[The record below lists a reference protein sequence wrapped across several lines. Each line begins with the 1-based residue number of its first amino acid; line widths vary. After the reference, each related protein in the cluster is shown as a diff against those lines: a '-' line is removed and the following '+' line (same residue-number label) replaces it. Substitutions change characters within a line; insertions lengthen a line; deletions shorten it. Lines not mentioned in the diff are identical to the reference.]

1 MAGRGAQRS
10 TLVALRRA
18 NVLLEVSRRC
28 AAMRTLDGLLETLVE
43 MTSRELVCDRGT
55 LFLNDPASS
64 ELYSRVAQG
73 GLSHEIRILNNSGLA
88 GHVFQS
94 GEPIV
99 TADVYADPRFN
110 PSVDER
116 TGYRTK
122 SMICVPVRTL
132 VGRDDRGH
140 AMPQQ
145 DGGARSRRR
154 TSSSCPR

>member
-1 MAGRGAQRS
+1 
-10 TLVALRRA
+10 
-18 NVLLEVSRRC
+18 
-28 AAMRTLDGLLETLVE
+28 MRTLDGLLATLVE

-99 TADVYADPRFN
+99 TADVYADRASTRASTSAPG
-110 PSVDER
+110 
-116 TGYRTK
+116 T
-122 SMICVPVRTL
+122 
-132 VGRDDRGH
+132 
-140 AMPQQ
+140 
-145 DGGARSRRR
+145 ARRA
-154 TSSSCPR
+154 

>member
-1 MAGRGAQRS
+1 MNSLVTIKANGRPRRARS

-28 AAMRTLDGLLETLVE
+28 AAMQTLDGRLETLVE

-88 GHVFQS
+88 GHVFQT
-94 GEPIV
+94 GEPIDGLYA
-99 TADVYADPRFN
+99 ADKLTRN
-110 PSVDER
+110 ES
-116 TGYRTK
+116 
-122 SMICVPVRTL
+122 
-132 VGRDDRGH
+132 GRYVLKGK
-140 AMPQQ
+140 
-145 DGGARSRRR
+145 
-154 TSSSCPR
+154 